1 MGTKLFEA
9 LEAEA
14 VRDFLKPQVGEKN
27 VKSRGSGV
35 RWVVCPP
42 FAVLCL
48 LSIFVPCLCR
58 ILLGCFW
65 GLSLPKFSSY
75 PVSFFSTLFL
85 FVLLSFIF
93 PYFSYLL
100 FSFLC
105 VVLFASF
112 VSLLYVVNSVTMD
125 SKLLCFSF

>member
-112 VSLLYVVNSVTMD
+112 VSLLCGKFCDYG
-125 SKLLCFSF
+125 F